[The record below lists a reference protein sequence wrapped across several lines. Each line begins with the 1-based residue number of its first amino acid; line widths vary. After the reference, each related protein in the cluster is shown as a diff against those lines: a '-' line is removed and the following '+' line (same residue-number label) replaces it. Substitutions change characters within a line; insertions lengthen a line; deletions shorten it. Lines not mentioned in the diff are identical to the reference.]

1 VNIFSVTLHFATE
14 ADADWF
20 RRCAHASVQTHS
32 RLDACRAGIMQDS
45 LAKAFAVEPSTR
57 VVGEPQPETPIEYA
71 AWETDGGTTERQNE
85 ERFSR

>member
-1 VNIFSVTLHFATE
+1 
-14 ADADWF
+14 
-20 RRCAHASVQTHS
+20 
-32 RLDACRAGIMQDS
+32 MQDS
-45 LAKAFAVEPSTR
+45 LSKAFAVEPSTR